1 MKSTPNINKITRR
14 YDLQKSTN
22 TPPYFRWGISGK
34 VVVSHVKHAEN
45 TEKTLS
51 GAMC

>member
-1 MKSTPNINKITRR
+1 MKPTPNINKITRR

-22 TPPYFRWGISGK
+22 TPPHFRMGISGR
-34 VVVSHVKHAEN
+34 VVVSYVKHVEN
-45 TEKTLS
+45 TEKTLL